1 MKRFALAAA
10 AVLFVAACTTQE
22 EAPAV
27 DSTATAPAA
36 APAPMDSVAP
46 APMDSAAPT
55 DSAAVVDTSAK

>member
-27 DSTATAPAA
+27 DSIGTAPAA
-36 APAPMDSVAP
+36 APAPMDSVA
-46 APMDSAAPT
+46 APLDSAAPI
-55 DSAAVVDTSAK
+55 DSAAAAVDTSAK